1 MGERKER
8 KELNERIL
16 CDWDRIKRG
25 RIVLQGSQNKSN
37 SSLEKLLHYKIS
49 VLHFK
54 RNFGCFFAEFI
65 HSYIWSLLNPKNE
78 APHDKRLRRK
88 DVYSYI
94 LWIKSCF
101 ILTILYLKAF
111 ISAPCSCHFRAYKN
125 SNWMSP
131 KEGGIDPNPAEGRKR
146 QVRKTSSKDVLTLS
160 LWSKSRRPR
169 RQTKRLQSPL
179 LCSLPSLTLSS
190 VGHQRN
196 LRWILFTSRCTVSTT
211 SHIHIT
217 HSCTMLTRLALSYDR
232 YWKLQGPCCLM

>member
-1 MGERKER
+1 MRPR
-8 KELNERIL
+8 M
-16 CDWDRIKRG
+16 IKDCG
-25 RIVLQGSQNKSN
+25 AQTQPSFPLL
-37 SSLEKLLHYKIS
+37 SLKKGCLF
-49 VLHFK
+49 LHFVNK
-54 RNFGCFFAEFI
+54 I
-65 HSYIWSLLNPKNE
+65 I
-78 APHDKRLRRK
+78 
-88 DVYSYI
+88 
-94 LWIKSCF
+94 F

-179 LCSLPSLTLSS
+179 LCSPPSLTLSS

-217 HSCTMLTRLALSYDR
+217 HSCTTLTRLALSYDR